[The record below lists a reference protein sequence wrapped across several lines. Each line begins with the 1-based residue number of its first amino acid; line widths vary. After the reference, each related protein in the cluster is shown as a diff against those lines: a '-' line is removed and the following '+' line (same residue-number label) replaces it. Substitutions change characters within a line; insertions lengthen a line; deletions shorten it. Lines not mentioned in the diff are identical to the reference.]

1 LQYHQPNKEVNLNSI
16 TWLLSFRPMQKST
29 HFPACY
35 VEIPEQ
41 TMPVVTRERRR
52 APFYLAAEEWIAQ
65 NLPEDD
71 YLFTWQLG
79 RTVVMGR
86 NQVAHQEVNL
96 DFCRQ
101 HQIDVVRRKS
111 GGGAIFA
118 DEGNIMVSLITP
130 SGQVETIFQEYAN
143 TEAEGLKRLGA
154 KVEVHGRNDIILM
167 GKGKVCG
174 NAFYHLADR
183 NIVHGTMLYDTNP
196 DLMEGALHSNPQ
208 KLEAKGVQSIRA
220 RVGLLKDALQMP
232 QELNDQEA
240 VEWLRKQLR
249 EMLTNRSIT
258 LDEKAIKEIQMMEQ
272 YYYDEDFLYGSSA
285 RDEVIKQGRIEGCGT
300 VELHLKLKGSLV
312 KEVRLTGD
320 FFETTNAQQTFS
332 EAFKGVT
339 FTPEN
344 IIEAIRRKH
353 PERSIRNLNDTQL
366 INLITN
372 E

>member
-1 LQYHQPNKEVNLNSI
+1 
-16 TWLLSFRPMQKST
+16 MQKST

-41 TMPVVTRERRR
+41 TMPDIPQEKRRR
-52 APFYLAAEEWIAQ
+52 APFYLAAEEWIAN
-65 NLPEDD
+65 NLPEDN

-101 HQIDVVRRKS
+101 HRIDVIRRKS
-111 GGGAIFA
+111 GGGAIYA
-118 DEGNIMVSLITP
+118 DEGNIMVSHITP
-130 SGQVETIFQEYAN
+130 SGPVETIFQEYALA
-143 TEAEGLKRLGA
+143 EAEGLKNLGA
-154 KVEVHGRNDIILM
+154 MVEVHGRNDVILM

-208 KLEAKGVQSIRA
+208 KLDAKGVQSIRA
-220 RVGLLKDALQMP
+220 RVGVLKDALNIP
-232 QELNDQEA
+232 LGLNDEKA
-240 VEWLRKQLR
+240 VEWLKCQLR

-258 LDEKAIKEIQMMEQ
+258 LDENATKEIWTMEQ
-272 YYYDEDFLYGSSA
+272 SYYNEDFLYGSSA
-285 RDEVIKQGRIEGCGT
+285 RDEIVKQGRIEGCGT
-300 VELHLKLKGSLV
+300 IGLHFRLKGSLI

-320 FFETTNAQQTFS
+320 YFELSDAQH
-332 EAFKGVT
+332 AFNDAFTGVT
-339 FTPEN
+339 FTPSN
-344 IIEAIRRKH
+344 LIEAIRKKH
-353 PERSIRNLNDTQL
+353 PEKSIRQLNEDGL
-366 INLITN
+366 IKLITN
-372 E
+372 I